1 MHCSILSSLCDKPQG
16 SWQLPNSEQICE
28 ELYKNARRLGVEID
42 CMGSFLDHLI
52 SKVSLEQETLGFIV
66 GPAYFHPEPSI
77 KYLTSSE

>member
-1 MHCSILSSLCDKPQG
+1 
-16 SWQLPNSEQICE
+16 
-28 ELYKNARRLGVEID
+28 
-42 CMGSFLDHLI
+42 MGSFLDHLI